1 MIDVF
6 KFFKKIPGG
15 ALLIP
20 MLISALINTLFPDLW
35 TTIGGTSMA
44 TFKGGSLVIVGIIL
58 FALGADT
65 NIKMLGKCLQRNG
78 VLILAKIVLA
88 LVCGFLFTTVF
99 GMEGIMGISA
109 VAFMACI
116 CSTNPGV
123 YIGLMQDYGDQIDM
137 GNVPL
142 MTIISGVPL
151 IPLLVLSSA
160 GGVSFDIMSIIT
172 VLLPYVLGLVLGN
185 LDPKLAKMYNPIS
198 NILLPFL
205 GFNFGSSINL
215 IAAAK
220 AGVGGII
227 LGVLFVAVN
236 ALVLITVDKAVNK
249 RPGYAGAAMCSVAG
263 FAVAVPSLLGE
274 AFAQYQ
280 AAAVSQVALCMVV
293 SCILNPF
300 ITRAVVKKWGSAK
313 S

>member
-20 MLISALINTLFPDLW
+20 MLISAVLNTLFPNLW
-35 TTIGGTSMA
+35 TAIGGTSLS
-44 TFKGGSLVIVGIIL
+44 TFKGGALTIVGLIL
-58 FALGADT
+58 FAVGANT
-65 NIKMLGKCLQRNG
+65 NIKQLGKCLQRNG
-78 VLILAKIVLA
+78 VLILAKIL
-88 LVCGFLFTTVF
+88 LSLIFGFLYVRLF
-99 GMEGIMGISA
+99 GMDGIMGISA

-142 MTIISGVPL
+142 MTIVSGVPL
-151 IPLLVLSSA
+151 IPLLVLTSA
-160 GGVSFDIMSIIT
+160 GGSSFDLMSILT

-185 LDPKLAKMYNPIS
+185 LDPKLAKMYSPVS
-198 NILLPFL
+198 NIVLPFL

-220 AGVGGII
+220 AGIGGIL
-227 LGVLFVAVN
+227 LGVVFVAIN
-236 ALVLITVDKAVNK
+236 ALVLVAADKLINK

-263 FAVAVPSLLGE
+263 FAVAVPALLGE

-293 SCILNPF
+293 SCILNP
-300 ITRAVVKKWGSAK
+300 IVTKAVVKKWGSAQG
-313 S
+313 

>member
-6 KFFKKIPGG
+6 KFFKKVPGG

-20 MLISALINTLFPDLW
+20 MLISAVLNTIFPNLW
-35 TTIGGTSMA
+35 ATIGGTSLA
-44 TFKGGSLVIVGIIL
+44 TFKGGALTIVGIIM
-58 FALGADT
+58 FALGANT
-65 NIKMLGKCLQRNG
+65 NIKTLGKCLQRNG
-78 VLILAKIVLA
+78 VLIVAKLLLSV
-88 LVCGFLFTTVF
+88 GFGYLFVRFF
-99 GMEGIMGISA
+99 GMEGVLGVSA

-142 MTIISGVPL
+142 ITIVSGVPL
-151 IPLLVLSSA
+151 IPLLVLTSA
-160 GGVSFDIMSIIT
+160 GGTSFDVMSILT

-185 LDPKLAKMYNPIS
+185 LDAKLAQMYNPIS

-215 IAAAK
+215 IAAAQ
-220 AGVGGII
+220 AGIGGIL
-227 LGVLFVAVN
+227 LGGLFVVFNAVV
-236 ALVLITVDKAVNK
+236 LVSVDKLINK

-263 FAVAVPSLLGE
+263 FAVAVPALLGE
-274 AFAQYQ
+274 SFSQYQ
-280 AAAVSQVALCMVV
+280 TAAVSQVAMCMVV

-300 ITRAVVKKWGSAK
+300 ITKAIVKKWGSAK